1 MVSGRVL
8 VAMLLAL
15 GPAAAPAGAQEL
27 SARARVDSTRFLVG
41 DWITV
46 RVDLRHPAGI
56 AVEAAMPDTLGRFIV
71 IERRAPETRPSGST
85 AVVVV
90 AAYDSGS
97 FTLPPLEFLAR
108 VPGDTA
114 ARRLATGPL
123 TLEISTVLVDTGADI
138 RDIVPPLGIP
148 LGLAE
153 VLILLAA
160 LLAVAAAVVAVV
172 RYRKRRPAAPVPAA
186 PVPERPAHV
195 IALEELARL
204 RDQRLW
210 QQGFV
215 KAYYSELT
223 GVLRRYFE
231 NRYAIQALEQTTG
244 EIMAALDRHPSSAPV
259 RADIEGLLRLADLV
273 KFARLEPG
281 MADHEGGLRTAYE
294 VVERTRPADRPLQE
308 RTGSHV
314 GS

>member
-1 MVSGRVL
+1 MLCVV
-8 VAMLLAL
+8 LLAL
-15 GPAAAPAGAQEL
+15 GTVAAPAAAQEMT
-27 SARARVDSTRFLVG
+27 ARARVDSTRFLVG

-46 RVDLRHPAGI
+46 TVDLRHPVGT
-56 AVEAAMPDTLGRFIV
+56 AVDAAVPDTLGRFIV
-71 IERRAPETRPSGST
+71 IERRPPEARAAGST
-85 AVVVV
+85 AAVVV
-90 AAYDSGS
+90 AAYDSGT

-114 ARRLATGPL
+114 ARRLVTGPL

-148 LGLAE
+148 PGLAE
-153 VLILLAA
+153 VLLMLAA
-160 LLAVAAAVVAVV
+160 LLLVAAAVVAVV
-172 RYRKRRPAAPVPAA
+172 RYRKRKPAAPVAAA

-204 RDQRLW
+204 KEQRLW
-210 QQGFV
+210 QQGLV

-244 EIMAALDRHPSSAPV
+244 EIMASLDRHPSSAPA
-259 RADIEGLLRLADLV
+259 RAEIEGLLRMADLV

-281 MADHEGGLRTAYE
+281 TADHEEGLRTAYE
-294 VVERTRPADRPLQE
+294 VVERTRPAERPLQE